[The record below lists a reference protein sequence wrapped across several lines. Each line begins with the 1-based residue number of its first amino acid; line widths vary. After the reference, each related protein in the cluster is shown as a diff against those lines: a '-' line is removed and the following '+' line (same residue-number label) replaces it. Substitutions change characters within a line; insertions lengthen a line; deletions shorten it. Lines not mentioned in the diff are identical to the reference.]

1 MTNMPTRAR
10 QRTLLIVCWML
21 LALVLVPLPAAAQS
35 VSGEIAGGY
44 SYLRVDG
51 EGLPEGWFVS
61 GAADLTPTL
70 SIVGEVFSNRRNL
83 TSADIL
89 EEAAADAGPDVPS
102 FADLLEDT
110 GIEASVTVR
119 SLAGGIRYGRPLGR
133 AGWFVQSVAGPAWV
147 DTRLSVLDVDISI
160 SPSTWVWQ
168 TGGGIDVSVTRRL
181 AVRLRGDY
189 RRLGGFDIS
198 EELAGRGGGL
208 APGDLEVPGAN
219 GFSFSTGLVLRLGA
233 LRQP

>member
-1 MTNMPTRAR
+1 
-10 QRTLLIVCWML
+10 ML
-21 LALVLVPLPAAAQS
+21 LALVSAAAPAAAQFG
-35 VSGEIAGGY
+35 SGDVAGGY
-44 SYLRVDG
+44 SYLRIDG

-83 TSADIL
+83 TSADLL
-89 EEAAADAGPDVPS
+89 EEAPSDAGPDALG
-102 FADLLEDT
+102 FADLLEHT

-133 AGWFVQSVAGPAWV
+133 VGWFVQSVAGPAWV
-147 DTRLSVLDVDISI
+147 DTRVSVLDVDVSI

-189 RRLGGFDIS
+189 RRLGGFDFGEGIPGHGS
-198 EELAGRGGGL
+198 GLAG
-208 APGDLEVPGAN
+208 GDLQVPAAN
-219 GFSFSTGLVLRLGA
+219 GFGFSTGLVLRLGA

>member
-1 MTNMPTRAR
+1 
-10 QRTLLIVCWML
+10 ML
-21 LALVLVPLPAAAQS
+21 LALVSSAVPAAAQS

-44 SYLRVDG
+44 SYLRIDG

-61 GAADLTPTL
+61 GAVDLTPAL

-83 TSADIL
+83 SSDDIV
-89 EEAAADAGPDVPS
+89 EGVDSDAGPDELS
-102 FADLLEDT
+102 FAELLEDT

-119 SLAGGIRYGRPLGR
+119 SVAGGIRYGRSLGR

-168 TGGGIDVSVTRRL
+168 TGGGIDVSVTRRA

-189 RRLGGFDIS
+189 RRLGGFELGEDFASLGGDFAPADI
-198 EELAGRGGGL
+198 
-208 APGDLEVPGAN
+208 EVPGSN
-219 GFSFSTGLVLRLGA
+219 GFVFSAGLVLRLGA